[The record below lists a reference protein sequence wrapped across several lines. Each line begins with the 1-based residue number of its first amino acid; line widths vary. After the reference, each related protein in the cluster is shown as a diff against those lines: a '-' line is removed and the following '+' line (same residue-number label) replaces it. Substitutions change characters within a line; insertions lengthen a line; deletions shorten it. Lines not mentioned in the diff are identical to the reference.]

1 MDENAL
7 VLTTDPLQ
15 LFGLAALMVLAAWL
29 SARAVR
35 DTNDFLR
42 SVKYFVP
49 AALVLSVLF
58 CLCGLHIFLCI
69 GCCISGFVTLML
81 FSNHYFYH

>member
-15 LFGLAALMVLAAWL
+15 LFALAALLVIVAWL

-35 DTNDFLR
+35 DTNDFFR
-42 SVKYFVP
+42 SVKYYVP
-49 AALVLSVLF
+49 AALVLSAVF
-58 CLCGLHIFLCI
+58 CVFGLHFFLCI

-81 FSNHYFYH
+81 FSNYYFYH